1 MISDLISQA
10 KQAISNKN
18 PSIEALDQA
27 ESALSTFLEALA
39 AKRIAENVEID
50 DLEEANRLLREIRR
64 ERSRRLASPQGFSS
78 PATPAQAPYSAPAER
93 ANPAQGLPA
102 GSTPVMPIPMP
113 MPAAPVQNSIGDY
126 QQPANP
132 QVPTSQNPIPVSEPN
147 PANTGNLPSSSEI
160 PLSQPAIPT
169 QQAPMPQVTRT
180 NLRST
185 DEGGMDSLRRFFSSS
200 HDPEAERMMDEAEE
214 AFYKGNYQAAIP
226 LYEKVIQMEPS
237 WSRAQEHHTEA
248 EEYLRSGN
256 IPSVALPPEA
266 GKAYGKAQSAARVFR
281 YKVALDYLDE
291 AFDHLEDAGIKRWR
305 EGEELRHDLEN
316 QMQAYDVYKDGL
328 NLLSQGE
335 LVAALGKIQT
345 AASAVAIPEYI
356 DKAAEVRG
364 DIATINDISDIVSL
378 SGKIPAG
385 KLADARAK
393 MERIRMKYG
402 DVTQVSRLRNKLD
415 MLIPATIQSL
425 LDNTH
430 RLKKDAEEAPTVS
443 IAKVKISSAREN
455 LDLLR
460 QLDAYDA
467 ESLTLENDISNLETD
482 IDAHE
487 DAIKRAQE
495 ALKTGNR
502 LLAFDAIAISR
513 KAARRFPQDPKVL
526 ELKKAFGTTYVISV
540 VAGIIVLA
548 LLIFLISIGLRSMRE
563 ATYRRNLA
571 LTPTITRTPT
581 ITLTPTITPTPTNT
595 LTPTPDYSP
604 TPTTTHTPT
613 PVISVMTIR
622 EVYMRED
629 CYDEYKAVSLIP
641 EGSILTV
648 LNVGDVR
655 YDRFRNE
662 CLFVQFR
669 GSGFTKTGYL
679 LKKDLSIP

>member
-27 ESALSTFLEALA
+27 ESSLSTFLEALA
-39 AKRIAENVEID
+39 TKRIAEPVEID

-64 ERSRRLASPQGFSS
+64 ERSRRLANPQGFTDSV
-78 PATPAQAPYSAPAER
+78 ATSQATNAAPTGRAAPAQNVP
-93 ANPAQGLPA
+93 
-102 GSTPVMPIPMP
+102 STPVPASPIPMP
-113 MPAAPVQNSIGDY
+113 MPATPGQD
-126 QQPANP
+126 QTRDF
-132 QVPTSQNPIPVSEPN
+132 QVPTSPQAPISQNPSSATETNPVSRS
-147 PANTGNLPSSSEI
+147 NLSGSKETY
-160 PLSQPAIPT
+160 SQPAIPI
-169 QQAPMPQVTRT
+169 QQSPTPQVTRT

-185 DEGGMDSLRRFFSSS
+185 DEGGMDSLRRFFSST

-214 AFYKGNYQAAIP
+214 AFYKGNYQIAIP

-281 YKVALDYLDE
+281 YKIALDYLEE
-291 AFDHLEDAGIKRWR
+291 AFNHLEEAGIKRWR

-328 NLLSQGE
+328 NLLAQGE
-335 LVAALGKIQT
+335 LVTALGKIQT

-356 DKAAEVRG
+356 DKAAEVRA

-430 RLKKDAEEAPTVS
+430 RLKKDADEAPTVS
-443 IAKVKISSAREN
+443 IAKIKISGAREN

-460 QLDAYDA
+460 QLDAYDT
-467 ESLTLENDISNLETD
+467 ESLTLENEISNLETD
-482 IDAHE
+482 IETHE

-495 ALKTGNR
+495 ALKTGSR

-526 ELKKAFGTTYVISV
+526 ELKKSFGTTYIISL
-540 VAGIIVLA
+540 VAGIIVLV
-548 LLIFLISIGLRSMRE
+548 LLVFLISIGARSIRE

-581 ITLTPTITPTPTNT
+581 ITLTPTITSTPTST

-613 PVISVMTIR
+613 PVISVMTMR

>member
-10 KQAISNKN
+10 KAAISNKN
-18 PSIEALDQA
+18 PNIEGLDQA

-39 AKRIAENVEID
+39 TKRIAENVDID

-64 ERSRRLASPQGFSS
+64 ERSRRLASPQGFSAPANNLSEPAPIAAERKQVSEAIPSEAAAGPSIPVPKPAS
-78 PATPAQAPYSAPAER
+78 PLQSSVPEPVSFSPTAETESPPSASPPAEHEQPLPPSLAAQAPA
-93 ANPAQGLPA
+93 
-102 GSTPVMPIPMP
+102 
-113 MPAAPVQNSIGDY
+113 
-126 QQPANP
+126 
-132 QVPTSQNPIPVSEPN
+132 
-147 PANTGNLPSSSEI
+147 
-160 PLSQPAIPT
+160 
-169 QQAPMPQVTRT
+169 QVTRT
-180 NLRST
+180 NLRSS
-185 DEGGMDSLRRFFSSS
+185 DEGGVDSLRRFFSSS
-200 HDPEAERMMDEAEE
+200 HDPEAERLMDQAEE
-214 AFYKGNYQAAIP
+214 AFYKGNYQTAIP
-226 LYEKVIQMEPS
+226 LYEKVIQMEPG

-281 YKVALDYLDE
+281 YKVALDYLED
-291 AFDHLEDAGIKRWR
+291 AFDHLQEAGIKRWR

-328 NLLSQGE
+328 NLLAQGE
-335 LVAALGKIQT
+335 LATALGKIQT

-356 DKAAEVRG
+356 DKAAEVRA
-364 DIATINDISDIVSL
+364 DIGTINDISDIVSL
-378 SGKIPAG
+378 SGKVPAG

-402 DVTQVSRLRNKLD
+402 DVNQVSRLRNKLD

-443 IAKVKISSAREN
+443 IAKQKIMGAREN

-460 QLDAYDA
+460 QLDAYDS
-467 ESLTLENDISNLETD
+467 ESLTLENEISNLETD
-482 IDAHE
+482 IETHE
-487 DAIKRAQE
+487 DSIKRAQD
-495 ALKTGNR
+495 ALKNGNKI
-502 LLAFDAIAISR
+502 LAFDAIAISR
-513 KAARRFPQDPKVL
+513 KAGRRFPQDPKIL
-526 ELKKAFGTTYVISV
+526 ELKKGFNSTYAISA
-540 VAGIIVLA
+540 VAA
-548 LLIFLISIGLRSMRE
+548 LIALGLLGFLISIGVRSIKDSI
-563 ATYRRNLA
+563 YRRNLA

-595 LTPTPDYSP
+595 LTPTPNYSP
-604 TPTTTHTPT
+604 TPTDTVTPT
-613 PVISVMTIR
+613 PIVSVMTMR

-648 LNVGDVR
+648 LNLGEAR
-655 YDRFRNE
+655 FDRFRNE

-679 LKKDLSIP
+679 LKKDLSLP